1 MEALR
6 TRTLGSSFSDWYF
19 GGYFATLVGW
29 LLFATLAGW
38 LLFCNPSIL
47 VVILQPWLVAGLVE
61 PWSSW
66 SFPVEA
72 AWLPI

>member
-1 MEALR
+1 MIGILVVI
-6 TRTLGSSFSDWYF
+6 LQPWYSGCYF
-19 GGYFATLVGW
+19 GTLVGW